1 MDDQSKM
8 KTVWSVVERAP
19 SNGGPA
25 KSYWT
30 RVGVGFINRDG
41 SMNLHLDAIP
51 INGKLQ
57 VRDWEP
63 LERRFDGNGT
73 GNGDSAPRR
82 PRPQP
87 AAPAGDS
94 LL

>member
-1 MDDQSKM
+1 M
-8 KTVWSVVERAP
+8 KTVWSIVDRVP

-25 KSYWT
+25 RSYWT

-51 INGKLQ
+51 MSGKLQ

-63 LERRFDGNGT
+63 MERRNDGAGNG
-73 GNGDSAPRR
+73 NADPPPRPR

-87 AAPAGDS
+87 ASTAGDS